1 MKLNLNKPLIIF
13 DIESTGV
20 SVGQDKIIEICLY
33 KVFPDGNT
41 EIKTY
46 RINPER
52 HIPDRKSV
60 V

>member
-46 RINPER
+46 KIGRA
-52 HIPDRKSV
+52 HV
-60 V
+60 

>member
-1 MKLNLNKPLIIF
+1 MELNLNKPIIFF

-33 KVFPDGNT
+33 KIFPGGDK

-52 HIPDRKSV
+52 PIPTRLSTF
-60 V
+60 